1 MTIISVYNKRK
12 VGFFI
17 IALVY
22 GVIFTKVMKIG
33 DYLGKL
39 HGKYHGVVYSK

>member
-1 MTIISVYNKRK
+1 MIYNKRK

-39 HGKYHGVVYSK
+39 HEKYHGVVYSK